1 VTTLLDANILI
12 HAANA
17 ASAVHH
23 TAKRLRDQA
32 VEGVLQAC
40 LTPQVLWEFY
50 SVITNPRR
58 VDRPLSQELAL
69 KEIHAYVQTEQ
80 MSLLLPRPST
90 TKRVLSLLGRYRV
103 TGLRI
108 FDLYLVATM
117 LDYGIH
123 RIYTE
128 NVSDFKE
135 FDGIEAVNP
144 LTLVSFKP

>member
-1 VTTLLDANILI
+1 MTTLLDANILI

-17 ASAVHH
+17 ASSVHEA
-23 TAKRLRDQA
+23 AKRLRDQA

-40 LTPQVLWEFY
+40 ITPQVLWEFY

-58 VDRPLSQELAL
+58 VDRPLSQARALQELQ
-69 KEIHAYVQTEQ
+69 AYVKATSIAMLIPER
-80 MSLLLPRPST
+80 STVERALYLLARHPL
-90 TKRVLSLLGRYRV
+90 

-117 LDYGIH
+117 LEHGVR

-128 NVSDFKE
+128 NVADFKPFQE
-135 FDGIEAVNP
+135 IEIVNP
-144 LTLVSFKP
+144 LLVGPRVP